1 MSYSTS
7 KNIITETNPR
17 NKLEAFL
24 EVIPVIHSMLP
35 DLGIGMTNTEEWL
48 VYYPGRKIDIGARS
62 GLKIDPKE
70 PLADCIRYNKTIEEE
85 VPSEFFGFPFKGLA
99 APIIDGGNVVGAL
112 AIQIQEQNEKE
123 LRRIADQI
131 VESIGQANQEIT
143 NVAQGADGLATISQ
157 TLLEQSNTASEEMK
171 NTDEVLTFIKK
182 IADQTNLLGLN
193 ASIEAARAGE
203 HGRGFDIVAKE
214 IRKLSNETVSS
225 TEKIRTTLMNMQQSI
240 NEISASI
247 EKVVSVGRD
256 QAASTEEIA
265 SFIDEIEKMSK
276 DLNMYASQL

>member
-1 MSYSTS
+1 MSYSIS
-7 KNIITETNPR
+7 KKIVTETNPT

-24 EVIPVIHSMLP
+24 QIIPVIHSMLP

-48 VYYPGRKIDIGARS
+48 VYYPGRKIDIGARI

-70 PLADCIRYNKTIEEE
+70 PLADCIRFNKIIEEE

-99 APIIDGGNVVGAL
+99 APIIEEDKVVGAL

-225 TEKIRTTLMNMQQSI
+225 TEKIRSTLMNMQQSI
-240 NEISASI
+240 NEISVSI
-247 EKVVSVGRD
+247 ENVVSVGRD

-276 DLNMYASQL
+276 DLNKYASEL